1 MFMVGKSLYFL
12 YKLLFAQICFNMEIS
27 LVLVAD
33 FLMKQ
38 VLKQTRS
45 FTALSCGHCVPS
57 VYTVSGNNE
66 TSIYRVCLDL
76 N

>member
-12 YKLLFAQICFNMEIS
+12 YKLLFAQIYFNMEIS

-38 VLKQTRS
+38 VLKQTGS
-45 FTALSCGHCVPS
+45 FTALAPGHCVPS
-57 VYTVSGNNE
+57 LYTVRGNN
-66 TSIYRVCLDL
+66 DL
-76 N
+76 IDQGAS